1 MKRQHMSVSE
11 KVVWPKI
18 VIFGAGVRGWSSTCN
33 FDPWWFQPTRIFS
46 DWGSANNKKHTKPSF
61 IQLHFW
67 PIRWHPSRSLCWTD
81 AFPHLVVN
89 NCTFDTD
96 MDDEIHVIVTMGHIA
111 IVLFDKLSLPV
122 DEKNLDL
129 DWFHPHFCWYGG
141 HPECPTLAT
150 KNLTQMIDP
159 IQLSSQYHWRSIL
172 SRIHIR
178 SRPGY
183 STGPSKPGDKLRA
196 LQSLRSNKKREKSLQ
211 VQEEIPMKNWRN
223 PWRSQWKMGKS

>member
-1 MKRQHMSVSE
+1 
-11 KVVWPKI
+11 
-18 VIFGAGVRGWSSTCN
+18 
-33 FDPWWFQPTRIFS
+33 
-46 DWGSANNKKHTKPSF
+46 
-61 IQLHFW
+61 
-67 PIRWHPSRSLCWTD
+67 
-81 AFPHLVVN
+81 
-89 NCTFDTD
+89 
-96 MDDEIHVIVTMGHIA
+96 MDDDIHVIVTMGHIGHIA

-178 SRPGY
+178 SRPGH

-211 VQEEIPMKNWRN
+211 FQEEIPMEKLEKSMEVSMENGKIMGVLHETSMGQWTN
-223 PWRSQWKMGKS
+223 HRSQ